1 MNTANPRAGRPAYFT
16 VQQSA
21 WILGASCDRIHR
33 AIRTGTLSAVRR
45 NSRYEVP
52 ETALKHL
59 LSETSQAAG
68 GASC

>member
-1 MNTANPRAGRPAYFT
+1 MNTAIPHAGRPAFFT

-21 WILGASCDRIHR
+21 WILGVTCDRIHR
-33 AIRTGTLSAVRR
+33 AIRTGTLPAVRR
-45 NSRYEVP
+45 HSRYEVP
-52 ETALKHL
+52 ATALKHL